1 MAAGRLFRGVNL
13 YLVMAGLL
21 SGAMIAAP
29 IAYASNYA
37 AGLHATVYGGWLVL
51 EESLG
56 HGIALPHT
64 IGLLQLPLQIPYVI
78 LAAVGCLLALIL
90 VFYNRDL
97 ERKQLWI
104 GRGLYL
110 GLAHL
115 LSGMLVRYLA
125 TSHVGESSLPDALDA
140 GFQREFLLHLFIL
153 YFLWRAWRKQ
163 AVELQTSSETV

>member
-13 YLVMAGLL
+13 YLVVAGLL

-37 AGLHATVYGGWLVL
+37 AGLHATIYGGWLVL

-64 IGLLQLPLQIPYVI
+64 IGLLALPLQIPYVI
-78 LAAVGCLLALIL
+78 LAAAGCLLALML
-90 VFYNRDL
+90 CFYNRDL

-104 GRGLYL
+104 SRGLYL

-115 LSGMLVRYLA
+115 LCGVLIRFMA
-125 TSHVGESSLPDALDA
+125 INHVGESSLPDALDA
-140 GFQREFLLHLFIL
+140 GFQREFLLHFFIL
-153 YFLWRAWRKQ
+153 YFLWRSWRKQ
-163 AVELQTSSETV
+163 TAELQTGTEAV